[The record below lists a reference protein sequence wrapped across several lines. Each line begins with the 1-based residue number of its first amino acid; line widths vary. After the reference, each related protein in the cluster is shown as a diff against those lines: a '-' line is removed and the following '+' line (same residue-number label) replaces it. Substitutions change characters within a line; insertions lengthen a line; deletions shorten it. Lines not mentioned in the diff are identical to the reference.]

1 MWDPGQ
7 EPLTCGEAMETCD
20 TSACGGDA
28 DVKQEDACDGK
39 ESFTEHHSNTNSV

>member
-7 EPLTCGEAMETCD
+7 EHLTRGEAMETCD

-39 ESFTEHHSNTNSV
+39 ESFTEHYSNTNSV